1 VNLITSASVV
11 TAIAAVA
18 LAALTA
24 WATRAT
30 LAQGAAQRLDAR
42 APTVLVDLQTPT
54 WPPYEPSVSYGG
66 SPQPLLGAAATFQ
79 IPRQV
84 NRRVLLV
91 VHARLTNVG
100 VTPAAVLLG
109 DGGRFLDLA
118 PDHPDAL
125 KVPPL
130 GTDTAAARFRRLTVG
145 ESANTIFTDERTAGD
160 WVEHARATAQGKTA
174 CRTVKVE
181 VTDLFDAGV
190 TDTVLVTLN
199 ARPLRPDE
207 QDDGRW
213 DVRDPHMTEG
223 LRGVVEATAGP
234 IHRTYWRSRAREKKL
249 TGLRPRQEPPTT
261 SAKSWH
267 RGKGR
272 NDRHIR
278 T

>member
-1 VNLITSASVV
+1 MTLTTIAAVV
-11 TAIAAVA
+11 AAIAAVV

-54 WPPYEPSVSYGG
+54 WPPYEPSVIYGG

-79 IPRQV
+79 IPGQA

-91 VHARLTNVG
+91 VHGRLTNVG
-100 VTPAAVLLG
+100 VTPATVLLD

-118 PDHPDAL
+118 PDDSDAL
-125 KVPPL
+125 KLPPL
-130 GTDTAAARFRRLTVG
+130 GTDAAAVQVRRLTVG
-145 ESANTIFTDERTAGD
+145 ESAHAIFTDERTAGD
-160 WVEHARATAQGKTA
+160 WVEHARATAQDKMV

-190 TDTVLVTLN
+190 TDTVVVTLA
-199 ARPLRPDE
+199 ARLLRPDE

-213 DVRDPHMTEG
+213 HVRGPHVNQG
-223 LRGVVEATAGP
+223 LLGVVAATAGP
-234 IHRTYWRSRAREKKL
+234 IQRTYWRSRDRKKKL
-249 TGLRPRQEPPTT
+249 TGLRPRQGPPTP
-261 SAKSWH
+261 SVKS
-267 RGKGR
+267 
-272 NDRHIR
+272 
-278 T
+278 

>member
-1 VNLITSASVV
+1 VNLITSATVV
-11 TAIAAVA
+11 AAIAAVA

-54 WPPYEPSVSYGG
+54 WPPYEPSVIHGG
-66 SPQPLLGAAATFQ
+66 SPQPLVGAAAEFQ
-79 IPRQV
+79 IPGKAS
-84 NRRVLLV
+84 RRVLLV

-100 VTPAAVLLG
+100 VTPAAVLLD

-118 PDHPDAL
+118 PDDPDAL
-125 KVPPL
+125 GRPAL
-130 GTDTAAARFRRLTVG
+130 GTDAAAVRFRRLTVG
-145 ESANTIFTDERTAGD
+145 ESVHAIFTDERTAGD
-160 WVEHARATAQGKTA
+160 WVGHARATSQGEMD

-181 VTDLFDAGV
+181 VTDLFNAGV
-190 TDTVLVTLN
+190 TDTVVVTLA

-213 DVRDPHMTEG
+213 LLRERHVTQG

-234 IHRTYWRSRAREKKL
+234 IHRTYWRSREREKKL

-261 SAKSWH
+261 SAKS
-267 RGKGR
+267 
-272 NDRHIR
+272 
-278 T
+278 